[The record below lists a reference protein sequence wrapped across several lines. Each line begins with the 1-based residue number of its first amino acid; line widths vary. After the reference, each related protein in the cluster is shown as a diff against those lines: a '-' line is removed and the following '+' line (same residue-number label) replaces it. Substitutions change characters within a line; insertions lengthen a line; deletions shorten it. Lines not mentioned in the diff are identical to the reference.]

1 MNVGFM
7 WAEVELPARKVAWI
21 PRIPGYSGIN
31 IFFGAVECAAYRN
44 KYQHLSTCLFFV
56 PLRGGCSLTIQ
67 SVVSGQWS
75 VAGWAGRAVQS
86 LIFPRLANQ
95 RLAHSS
101 AVGRSQNGSA

>member
-21 PRIPGYSGIN
+21 PRIPGYSGIFRDIPGYSGIN

-75 VAGWAGRAVQS
+75 VVSRWLGWQGCS
-86 LIFPRLANQ
+86 ITDF
-95 RLAHSS
+95 S
-101 AVGRSQNGSA
+101 ASC